1 MSCAGVFWKKAAGCY
16 GSYDTI
22 AVVVAMWCT
31 ALTCGCECSTIRA
44 APGCPGWCWG
54 LRHPLPSRAL
64 LRGQRENESGATRVA
79 ACRYEVIKA
88 SGKGVFSNVVTA
100 TDKLRQNSE
109 GINPLVAIKVI
120 RANDTMYKAGKLE
133 LQILTKVAEA
143 DPENRR
149 HVIRLLR
156 SFEYR
161 HHLCMVRSPTLLVL
175 PERLPPSRSGPVT
188 AQGLALSRFRRF

>member
-1 MSCAGVFWKKAAGCY
+1 MFETGTGKKQARVWVWR
-16 GSYDTI
+16 DDR
-22 AVVVAMWCT
+22 VA
-31 ALTCGCECSTIRA
+31 S
-44 APGCPGWCWG
+44 
-54 LRHPLPSRAL
+54 
-64 LRGQRENESGATRVA
+64 VA

-88 SGKGVFSNVVTA
+88 SGKGVFSSVVTA

-133 LQILTKVAEA
+133 LQILTKLAEA

-161 HHLCMVRSPTLLVL
+161 HHLCMVRCLCLLVL
-175 PERLPPSRSGPVT
+175 PAAPPLG
-188 AQGLALSRFRRF
+188 GLARIAVVLL